1 MKINIHLIH
10 VRCKVLRDHIME
22 INKAGLNLRK
32 SGHIRDFEATSVG
45 WYLGFLFIFSRL
57 CDTPLLKNSSTVFQF
72 LVCFEFL

>member
-32 SGHIRDFEATSVG
+32 SGHISDFEATSVG

-57 CDTPLLKNSSTVFQF
+57 CDTPLLKNNSTVFQF